1 MRRMGYL
8 ITAKVLISTVLR
20 HDNRLVDELKRIE
33 GVKNAHMVYGRD
45 DILVELEGKDMKDLN
60 NILFLQIRKLRSIR
74 STSPLVMDK
83 E

>member
-1 MRRMGYL
+1 M

>member
-1 MRRMGYL
+1 M

-33 GVKNAHMVYGRD
+33 GVKDAHMVYGRD
-45 DILVELEGKDMKDLN
+45 DILVELEGKEMKDLN

>member
-1 MRRMGYL
+1 MGYL